1 MAEIWKNTP
10 TIAMLNQVNK
20 GTMCEH
26 LDLEFTEVGDDY
38 LIAKLPVDKRTIQ
51 PMGLLHGGANVVLA
65 ETLGSVASFCCVD
78 ISKQSVVGLEVN
90 ANHLRSAKAGFV
102 YGKVTPI
109 RIGRTVHVWQIDIN
123 DEEGRLTCVSR
134 ITIAIIDRKE

>member
-1 MAEIWKNTP
+1 MAVIWKNSP
-10 TIAMLNQVNK
+10 TVAMLNQVNK

-26 LDLEFTEVGDDY
+26 LDLEFTEVGVDY

-78 ISKQSVVGLEVN
+78 IGKQSVVGLEVN

-109 RIGRTVHVWQIDIN
+109 KIGRTVHVWQIDIK
-123 DEEGRLTCVSR
+123 DDEGRLTCVSR
-134 ITIAIIDRKE
+134 ITIAIIDQKE